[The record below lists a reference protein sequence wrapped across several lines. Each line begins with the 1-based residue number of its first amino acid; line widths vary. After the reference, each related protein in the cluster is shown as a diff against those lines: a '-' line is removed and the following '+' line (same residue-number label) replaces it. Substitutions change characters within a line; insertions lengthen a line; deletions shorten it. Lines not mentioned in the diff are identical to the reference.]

1 MKSKSDSLSNN
12 MEINLN
18 LKYVKSLNHLNLKH
32 KSIQNRGSPI
42 SDLLENYI

>member
-1 MKSKSDSLSNN
+1 MKSKSHSLSNN
-12 MEINLN
+12 VEINLN

-32 KSIQNRGSPI
+32 KSIPTPI